1 LQGLIQLLNLWIWT
15 CDILFVYNFP
25 TLGCKKYWPGT
36 NLSNIPGS
44 WISNCHGPEL
54 GYGRSTLHLISEI
67 LNKPK
72 NLGNLGR
79 SVIWKDSCSSCW

>member
-25 TLGCKKYWPGT
+25 TLGCKSTVQHTHKL
-36 NLSNIPGS
+36 NLKLS
-44 WISNCHGPEL
+44 WAWTWLWQVN
-54 GYGRSTLHLISEI
+54 ISEI